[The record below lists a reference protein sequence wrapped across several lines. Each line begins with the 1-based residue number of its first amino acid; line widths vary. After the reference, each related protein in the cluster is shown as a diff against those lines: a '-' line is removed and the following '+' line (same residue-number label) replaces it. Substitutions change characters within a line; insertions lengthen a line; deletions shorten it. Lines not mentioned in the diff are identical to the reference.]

1 MRRFVSVWLP
11 AWPVE
16 RMRRAERLRIASGR
30 ALAHGAAASVLPDE
44 AAPLALVAS
53 AGGGLVISAANP
65 TALYKGV
72 RAGMSLADARAVLPQ
87 LVTRPAEP
95 EQDRTALLALA
106 RWAGR
111 YGPSRNA
118 EGVDGLWVDI
128 TGVAH
133 LYGGEPGLL
142 RDLLRRLHGF
152 GHVPRIALADTPGAA
167 FALARFASGMKQ
179 PVVRMPEGR
188 VAEALAPL
196 PVAALRLDADAVLL
210 ARRLGL
216 KRIGQL
222 YDLPRA
228 SLARRFRSHEDVE
241 ALLERLD
248 MALGRRPEPRDTL
261 VEPPELR
268 VARSFAEPL
277 VSADGVMAAIAE
289 LAGELCHRLAENGRG
304 LRRGRLTIYR
314 ADASSAE
321 IAFGL
326 SAPARDSDHV
336 LSLVAGKLEGF
347 DAGFGIDLVT
357 FEAVASEPLGETQ
370 PALAG
375 QHAGE
380 GMHVD
385 ADAPGDH
392 ADRASA
398 ADIARLIDRLSARLG
413 RERVEVAMSFPSHRP
428 ERAEQRR
435 PLLTVPGEDPRSSPG
450 AASLARIAPA
460 VARPPLLLTVPE
472 PVSVVAEVPDGPP
485 LRFTWRRVEH
495 RVARAEGPER
505 IAREWWLD
513 LPRATS
519 GGQDES
525 EEGAAAALGVRVP
538 APPDNRT
545 RDYYRVEDV
554 EGGRYWLYRDGLYGQ
569 LEEEGA
575 PRWFV
580 HGLFG

>member
-1 MRRFVSVWLP
+1 M
-11 AWPVE
+11 
-16 RMRRAERLRIASGR
+16 
-30 ALAHGAAASVLPDE
+30 
-44 AAPLALVAS
+44 
-53 AGGGLVISAANP
+53 ISAANP

-179 PVVRMPEGR
+179 PVVRVPEGR

-196 PVAALRLDADAVLL
+196 PMAALRLDADAVLL

-450 AASLARIAPA
+450 AASPARIAPA

-525 EEGAAAALGVRVP
+525 EEGAAAALGVRMP

>member
-1 MRRFVSVWLP
+1 MPF
-11 AWPVE
+11 
-16 RMRRAERLRIASGR
+16 
-30 ALAHGAAASVLPDE
+30 
-44 AAPLALVAS
+44 ALVAS
-53 AGGGLVISAANP
+53 AGTGLVISAANP
-65 TALYKGV
+65 GAMYKGV
-72 RAGMSLADARAVLPQ
+72 RAGMALADARAVLPQ
-87 LVTRPAEP
+87 LVTRAAEP
-95 EQDRTALLALA
+95 EQDRVALLSLT

-111 YGPSRNA
+111 YGPSRNT
-118 EGVDGLWVDI
+118 EGIDGLWVDI

-142 RDLLRRLHGF
+142 RDLLRRLHAF
-152 GHVPRIALADTPGAA
+152 GHIPRIALADTPGAA
-167 FALARFASGMKQ
+167 FALARFASGPKQ
-179 PVVRMPEGR
+179 PVVRVPEGS
-188 VAEALAPL
+188 VAAALAPL

-222 YDLPRA
+222 YDLPRV
-228 SLARRFRSHEDVE
+228 SLARRFRANEDVA

-248 MALGRRPEPRDTL
+248 LALGRRPEPRDTL
-261 VEPPELR
+261 VEPPELS

-277 VSADGVMAAIAE
+277 VSAEGVMAAVAD

-304 LRRGRLTIYR
+304 LRRARLTLYR
-314 ADASSAE
+314 ADGTSAE

-336 LSLVAGKLEGF
+336 LSLVAEKLDGF

-370 PALAG
+370 PVLAG
-375 QHAGE
+375 RQPGARGDGDAG
-380 GMHVD
+380 VP
-385 ADAPGDH
+385 DAPTDG
-392 ADRASA
+392 ACA

-435 PLLTVPGEDPRSSPG
+435 PLLAAPGEERQRPPGDAALSRSG
-450 AASLARIAPA
+450 FAA
-460 VARPPLLLTVPE
+460 VRPPLLLTVPE

-513 LPRATS
+513 LPGAAS
-519 GGQDES
+519 GRQDES
-525 EEGAAAALGVRVP
+525 EEEAAAAALGERVP

-554 EGGRYWLYRDGLYGQ
+554 EGGRYWLYRDGLYGH